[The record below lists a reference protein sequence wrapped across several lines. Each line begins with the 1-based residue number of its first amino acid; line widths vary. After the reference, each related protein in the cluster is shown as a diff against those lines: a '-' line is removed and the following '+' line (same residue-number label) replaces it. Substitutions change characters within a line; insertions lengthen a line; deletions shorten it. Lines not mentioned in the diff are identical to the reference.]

1 MMDCEKLNRCLD
13 QYLDGTLDEAQAQE
27 AKNHLASCPDCAC
40 LVQMCKDLKAEEG
53 EVPES
58 FSSSWRQQI
67 RKEEEMENTQQKR
80 KSLRSLLAVA
90 AAFVFI
96 VGGTLMTRDRPAVSA
111 TQEKG
116 ATYAFTTGSA
126 ANGAVMYKSAPAM
139 GASNDMIAVEESAP
153 VMMRSMST
161 ADTAAGTAQKQPML
175 IKRVDMTIKTI
186 HFDDVVDHVQ
196 QLTEATGG
204 RVDYYS
210 QYGDHTENALR
221 NASFTLR
228 IPADQVDSF
237 VQNAEIAGNIT
248 SYSSHV
254 EDAGDQ
260 YYDLSAR
267 LETQQKKMARLQEL
281 LAQATDVSDLIE
293 IESSI
298 ADTQYLIDLYTG
310 QMQGIED
317 DVAYSTVTV
326 YVQET
331 RVVET
336 REATL
341 GERIAAGIGD
351 MASSAL
357 NFLEDALIFI
367 VSVLPWAAGIAVI
380 VVIVVIIRKKKNKK
394 T

>member
-13 QYLDGTLDEAQAQE
+13 QYLNGTLDEAWVQAVQQ
-27 AKNHLASCPDCAC
+27 HLAECPDCAC
-40 LVQMCKDLKAEEG
+40 LVTMCRDLKAEEG
-53 EVPES
+53 EVPEN

-67 RKEEEMENTQQKR
+67 RKEEEMENKQQKK
-80 KSLRSLLAVA
+80 KSFRSLLAVA

-111 TQEKG
+111 TQEKNTSYAYTAAKNTS
-116 ATYAFTTGSA
+116 AT
-126 ANGAVMYKSAPAM
+126 GAVMYKAPAM

-161 ADTAAGTAQKQPML
+161 ADAESAAAEKQPML
-175 IKRVDMTIKTI
+175 IKRVDMTIKTM
-186 HFDDVVDHVQ
+186 HFDNVVDNIRKLTA
-196 QLTEATGG
+196 QLGG
-204 RVDYYS
+204 NEDYFS
-210 QYGDHTENALR
+210 QYGDHAENTMR
-221 NASFTLR
+221 NASMTLR
-228 IPADQVDSF
+228 IPAQQLDAF
-237 VQNAEIAGNIT
+237 VEKAEDVGNIT
-248 SYSSHV
+248 SFSSYV
-254 EDAGDQ
+254 EDAGDR
-260 YYDLSAR
+260 YYDLVAR
-267 LETQQKKMARLQEL
+267 LETQQKKMARLQDL

-367 VSVLPWAAGIAVI
+367 VSVLPWAAGVAVV
-380 VVIVVIIRKKKNKK
+380 VVIVVIIRKKKNK
-394 T
+394 

>member
-96 VGGTLMTRDRPAVSA
+96 VGGTLMTRDRPVVSA

-116 ATYAFTTGSA
+116 TSYAFTTGSA
-126 ANGAVMYKSAPAM
+126 ANGAVMYKSAPTM
-139 GASNDMIAVEESAP
+139 GIANDMDVEESAP
-153 VMMRSMST
+153 MMRSMST
-161 ADTAAGTAQKQPML
+161 ADSASAAAQKQPML
-175 IKRVDMTIKTI
+175 IKRVDMTIKTM

-254 EDAGDQ
+254 EDAGDR
-260 YYDLSAR
+260 YYDLAAR

-380 VVIVVIIRKKKNKK
+380 VVIVVILRKKKNKK

>member
-1 MMDCEKLNRCLD
+1 MMDCEKMNRCLE
-13 QYLDGTLDEAQAQE
+13 QYLDGTLDEAQVQE
-27 AKNHLASCPDCAC
+27 AANHLASCPDCAC
-40 LVQMCKDLKAEEG
+40 FVQMCRDLKAEEG
-53 EVPES
+53 EAPES
-58 FSSSWRQQI
+58 FSSSWRQRI
-67 RKEEEMENTQQKR
+67 RKEEEMENKQQKK

-90 AAFVFI
+90 AALVFI
-96 VGGTLMTRDRPAVSA
+96 VGGTLMTRDRPSVSA

-116 ATYAFTTGSA
+116 TSYAFTTGSA
-126 ANGAVMYKSAPAM
+126 ANGAVMYKSAPTM
-139 GASNDMIAVEESAP
+139 GIANDMDAEESAP
-153 VMMRSMST
+153 MMRSMST
-161 ADTAAGTAQKQPML
+161 ADTAAAAAQKQPML
-175 IKRVDMTIKTI
+175 IKRVDMTIKTM
-186 HFDDVVDHVQ
+186 HFDAVVDHVQ
-196 QLTEATGG
+196 QLTEAAGG

-237 VQNAEIAGNIT
+237 VENAEIEGNIT

-254 EDAGDQ
+254 EDAGDR
-260 YYDLSAR
+260 YYDLAAR
-267 LETQQKKMARLQEL
+267 LETQQKKMVRLQEL

-336 REATL
+336 KEATL

-394 T
+394 A